1 MRRKYRYG
9 WCSWYQEDCI
19 LKLFLAGR
27 GHARTARKKNLLPGG
42 NVFSMC
48 CQIRSLT
55 CSFVWTTDFA
65 TYISFDALPN
75 QPTLLYISEKLILTI
90 LDKKSGLRILPIFIF
105 LNCNL
110 NMRQTIQE
118 PSAPTAPYTMLFK
131 NTHTSSIQFN
141 SIDSHDTLTYLSI
154 TRFLMLSL
162 ISKKYAFT
170 IQQFSFLTQDVSHN
184 GSQYQPHFI
193 SAVSCN
199 RLRRFSVT
207 LVIFIID
214 RLLAIEIYLSRVF
227 KISPRIGWMGNHS
240 PRLTTFKR
248 VTYLYL
254 FTHNIKLF
262 TGS

>member
-27 GHARTARKKNLLPGG
+27 GHARPARKKNLLPGG

-65 TYISFDALPN
+65 TYISFDALPT

-118 PSAPTAPYTMLFK
+118 PSGPHHTIHHVVQK
-131 NTHTSSIQFN
+131 HTHKLNSIQFN
-141 SIDSHDTLTYLSI
+141 W
-154 TRFLMLSL
+154 
-162 ISKKYAFT
+162 FT
-170 IQQFSFLTQDVSHN
+170 QYINLFKHNSFSYVVAD
-184 GSQYQPHFI
+184 I
-193 SAVSCN
+193 
-199 RLRRFSVT
+199 
-207 LVIFIID
+207 
-214 RLLAIEIYLSRVF
+214 
-227 KISPRIGWMGNHS
+227 
-240 PRLTTFKR
+240 
-248 VTYLYL
+248 
-254 FTHNIKLF
+254 
-262 TGS
+262 